1 MISATIRRDHYRT
14 VITNQNGISI
24 IADEPVELGGQAE
37 GFDPFELLGAALASC
52 TAATLRMYADRKE
65 WDIEEIIIKVEVSRI
80 DEDLKTVINRIIEI
94 PGNYDPVIFKRL
106 LDIANK
112 CPVHKVLSQTIEIDT
127 TIK

>member
-14 VITNQNGISI
+14 IITNENGISI
-24 IADEPVELGGQAE
+24 ISDEPVDLGGKAE

-65 WDIEEIIIKVEVSRI
+65 WDIEEIIIKVDVNRV
-80 DEDLKTVINRIIEI
+80 DDAYKTVINRVIEI
-94 PGNYDPVIFKRL
+94 PGHNDPVIFKRL

-127 TIK
+127 TIQ